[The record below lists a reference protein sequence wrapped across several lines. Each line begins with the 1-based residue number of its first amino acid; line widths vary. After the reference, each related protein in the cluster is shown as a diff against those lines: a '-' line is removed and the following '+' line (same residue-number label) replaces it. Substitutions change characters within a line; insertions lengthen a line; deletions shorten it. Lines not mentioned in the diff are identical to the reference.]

1 MGLFDKLAKKLKQ
14 VNAPGEAFQNVLA
27 EGELVLAPTSRFAE
41 EFFYGEDGCEYR
53 TAFLVN
59 DAFKPAKSH
68 AGEVEMLHTYAPD
81 GEYGEE
87 DSYPY
92 LAIQCDDPVYA
103 AVEEFKEG
111 GAFTGAL
118 ELTPLSGKFYFKA
131 KMEYFGGLMYF
142 YGMDCYEGY
151 LENQGLCLV
160 YPRTLAGTEAERKL
174 MAMLDEA
181 ALSYRGE
188 RTT

>member
-1 MGLFDKLAKKLKQ
+1 MGLFDKLAKRIRQ
-14 VNAPGEAFQNVLA
+14 MNAPAEAFQNALA
-27 EGELVLAPTSRFAE
+27 EGELVLAPTSHLAE
-41 EFFYGEDGCEYR
+41 EAFYGEDGSEYR

-68 AGEVEMLHTYAPD
+68 AEELELLHTYAPD

-87 DSYPY
+87 DVYPY
-92 LAIQCDDPVYA
+92 LAIQCDDAVYA
-103 AVEEFKEG
+103 AVEEFKSG
-111 GAFTGAL
+111 GTFKGAL
-118 ELTPLSGKFYFKA
+118 ELTPLSGKFFFKA

-160 YPRTLAGTEAERKL
+160 YPRKLAGTEAERGL
-174 MAMLDEA
+174 TAMLDEA
-181 ALSYRGE
+181 AESYREE
-188 RTT
+188 RRT